1 MSPQRKRWPWILL
14 FVSVIL
20 IIAALATSWNWVL
33 VQNYNKMLL
42 VAKDRWALRT
52 QGFDTPPWLG
62 AILGTLGFS
71 ALIVLFAL
79 FFAKILREMKL
90 NQLQKDFLANMSHEL
105 KTPIA
110 SLELAA
116 SLLKKG
122 SSLSEDDRSILWQTH
137 DIELRRL
144 RDEIERLLAAS
155 RWEQFHDKPD
165 LSPVELETWLLEAMK
180 RWERML
186 PPSATLRREGEK
198 FEGQA
203 LLDVDLLKLV
213 TANLV
218 DNARKFSG
226 SRPIEIILRTR
237 QLERGGRTY
246 WSLSFED
253 NGLGFP
259 PNENQKVFKRFQRLD
274 HRADHAIP
282 GSGLGLH
289 LALNACHA
297 MNLDLNAESDGP
309 DKGARFT
316 IQGPLDTSKEA
327 S

>member
-165 LSPVELETWLLEAMK
+165 LHPVHLETWLVEAMK
-180 RWERML
+180 LWERML
-186 PPSATLRREGEK
+186 PASAKLTREGEK
-198 FEGQA
+198 LDAEA
-203 LLDVDLLKLV
+203 LLDVGLLKLV
-213 TANLV
+213 TANLI
-218 DNARKFSG
+218 DNARKFAG
-226 SRPIEIILRTR
+226 TRPVSITLRTR
-237 QLERGGRTY
+237 RLERGGRRY

-253 NGLGFP
+253 KGLGFP
-259 PNENQKVFKRFQRLD
+259 PNETQKVFKRFQRLN
-274 HRADHAIP
+274 HRSDHAIP

-289 LALNACHA
+289 LAMNASRA
-297 MNLDLNAESDGP
+297 MHLELSAESDGP
-309 DKGARFT
+309 ELGARFT
-316 IQGPLDTSKEA
+316 IEGPLNPSKDA

>member
-122 SSLSEDDRSILWQTH
+122 SALTEDDRSILWQTH

-155 RWEQFHDKPD
+155 RWEQFHDKPE
-165 LSPVELETWLLEAMK
+165 LSVVHLETWLLEAMK
-180 RWERML
+180 LWERML
-186 PPSATLRREGEK
+186 PASATLTREGEK
-198 FEGQA
+198 LDAQA
-203 LLDVDLLKLV
+203 MLDVGLLKLV
-213 TANLV
+213 TANLI
-218 DNARKFSG
+218 DNARKFAG
-226 SRPIEIILRTR
+226 TRPVNITLRTQ
-237 QLERGGRTY
+237 QLERGGRPY

-253 NGLGFP
+253 KGLGFP
-259 PNENQKVFKRFQRLD
+259 PDEAQKIFKRFQRLK
-274 HRADHAIP
+274 HRSDHAIP

-289 LALNACHA
+289 LAMNASRA
-297 MNLDLNAESDGP
+297 MNLELSADSDGP

-316 IQGPLDTSKEA
+316 LQGPLSASKDA
-327 S
+327 T